1 MSKYPSPNIKSS
13 NSLKEFL
20 DLELSELLP
29 DQDTMIK
36 NHLNLV
42 AYLEMESPLF
52 VLRKFKHHSNRG
64 SVYSFENHSFTVSDN
79 EPALWVF
86 METYYQSNLDFL
98 NLIQNQQF
106 PIAFAIKK
114 EEKRGNVWQTK
125 GRKHKDFSANG
136 WKHCHIFQCSPLG
149 ESINHKN
156 DLKRRSLR
164 LLSPLNHFPF
174 FSPKKYI
181 MPFDYSENKEC
192 IEYVIWWLYNHFY
205 IDTNKSYFKAF
216 VEGQNFII
224 PIEEPKDI
232 KIEYS
237 IKNKKK
243 DETEVPKKKEA
254 SENLSNKVQLTKQTQ
269 VMKPQFF
276 EFTSTRLSFRKA
288 TIDAM
293 DDNDILIIN
302 VIGAQNPDNNGS
314 FKMTKLQIFQTFD
327 NVINSVAYNRDGNY
341 NYQSTPNKVQQFRVV
356 AKPIDGSLN
365 TNVSVEYVKV
375 RLNGIDTEQL
385 QCPKCDLQ
393 SHNLNWFEFRTSDAS
408 WRHLAGR
415 QGFYARCPACN
426 IEVEN
431 IVTKMN

>member
-13 NSLKEFL
+13 KTLKEFL

-29 DQDTMIK
+29 NQDTMIK

-52 VLRKFKHHSNRG
+52 VLRKFKLHSNRG

-98 NLIQNQQF
+98 NLIQNQRF

-114 EEKRGNVWQTK
+114 EEKQGNVWETK

-149 ESINHKN
+149 ESIEHKN

-174 FSPKKYI
+174 FSPRKYA
-181 MPFDYSENKEC
+181 MPFYYGENKEC

-205 IDTNKSYFKAF
+205 TDANKTYFKAF

-224 PIEEPKDI
+224 PLEEPKDI
-232 KIEYS
+232 KIDYS
-237 IKNKKK
+237 IKNERKSVTKISKKIK
-243 DETEVPKKKEA
+243 VVKVIPISKYQEKTSKTTLTTNTIEEHFETNYFKIAK
-254 SENLSNKVQLTKQTQ
+254 NWYGQNKVIT
-269 VMKPQFF
+269 VM
-276 EFTSTRLSFRKA
+276 FT
-288 TIDAM
+288 
-293 DDNDILIIN
+293 
-302 VIGAQNPDNNGS
+302 V
-314 FKMTKLQIFQTFD
+314 
-327 NVINSVAYNRDGNY
+327 GNY
-341 NYQSTPNKVQQFRVV
+341 
-356 AKPIDGSLN
+356 
-365 TNVSVEYVKV
+365 
-375 RLNGIDTEQL
+375 
-385 QCPKCDLQ
+385 
-393 SHNLNWFEFRTSDAS
+393 
-408 WRHLAGR
+408 AGR
-415 QGFYARCPACN
+415 IYQYNHDEVYKNTIWHYKNLPCWEKDGYFSNSNN
-426 IEVEN
+426 IPN
-431 IVTKMN
+431 IAKLFVTEII

>member
-1 MSKYPSPNIKSS
+1 MSKYPSPNIKRSKT
-13 NSLKEFL
+13 LKEFL

-64 SVYSFENHSFTVSDN
+64 SVYSFENHLFTVSDN

-98 NLIQNQQF
+98 NLIQNQRF

-114 EEKRGNVWQTK
+114 EEKQGNVWETK

-149 ESINHKN
+149 ESIDHKN

-174 FSPKKYI
+174 FSPRKYA
-181 MPFDYSENKEC
+181 MPFDYGENKEC

-205 IDTNKSYFKAF
+205 TDANKTYFKAF

-224 PIEEPKDI
+224 PLEEPKDI
-232 KIEYS
+232 KIDYS
-237 IKNKKK
+237 IKNNHHSKTKKAVK
-243 DETEVPKKKEA
+243 IISNPK
-254 SENLSNKVQLTKQTQ
+254 NTNKVTLTASKTNNMEGQKETTCFKISQ
-269 VMKPQFF
+269 NWYGQG
-276 EFTSTRLSFRKA
+276 
-288 TIDAM
+288 
-293 DDNDILIIN
+293 ILITVKFKNGKIYEYDHDEVYDN
-302 VIGAQNPDNNGS
+302 TISHYGNLACWKTYSYYLSSTNIPARAQ
-314 FKMTKLQIFQTFD
+314 Q
-327 NVINSVAYNRDGNY
+327 
-341 NYQSTPNKVQQFRVV
+341 
-356 AKPIDGSLN
+356 
-365 TNVSVEYVKV
+365 YVNEIIK
-375 RLNGIDTEQL
+375 
-385 QCPKCDLQ
+385 
-393 SHNLNWFEFRTSDAS
+393 
-408 WRHLAGR
+408 
-415 QGFYARCPACN
+415 
-426 IEVEN
+426 
-431 IVTKMN
+431 